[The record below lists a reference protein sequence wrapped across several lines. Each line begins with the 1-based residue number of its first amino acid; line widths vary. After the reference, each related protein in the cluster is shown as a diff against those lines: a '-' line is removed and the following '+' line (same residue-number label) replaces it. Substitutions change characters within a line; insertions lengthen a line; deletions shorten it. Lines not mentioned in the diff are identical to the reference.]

1 MTYVLNNWVD
11 QDVERPRTYEVTTN
25 MDGSITLIDSFGL
38 VTELGTPVNAVNMNH
53 IEGGIGKLYE
63 GLVLY
68 DAEQTYTDK
77 SIVGNINSSGK
88 VELYR
93 SLRNNNTGN
102 PLSDTTYWQTVKLG
116 GEDSYI
122 GGIKYSLLP
131 LTDSGL
137 HLLDGALISGSGAY
151 ADFVDYIADLYT
163 ADPTASYFSQPKTT
177 YNIVRHGTP
186 SENSGVF
193 GGFSAS
199 NYLTTP
205 ETFNPSSNSWEILIK
220 FKTGNDVTTTQ
231 TIYARTDESYYGVVV
246 LIENGKI
253 SAEVASSSSTLIG
266 TLAGTSTLSTNAVYY
281 AKIEFTGSQ
290 YKLSLSTDNTTYNL
304 EASYTSSTPI
314 FTSTNDTK
322 FGIQTAVQVIR
333 PFLGTIDLNGCH
345 IKINN
350 SLWWQGYTTL
360 SSEQTWQLSVSTY
373 GVCGKFVYDS
383 VNNTVRIPK
392 VTGFIEGTIDASALG
407 NLVQAGLPNI
417 AGTHTADV
425 TAHPTGCFYETG
437 VLQPYSSGD
446 RSGEVI
452 GLNAS
457 LSNPI
462 YGRSTTVQ
470 PQSIK
475 GFVYIVISTSAKTDI
490 QVDIDDI
497 ATDLNGKADTDLS
510 NISPSASGRNT
521 IAGWSMP
528 DFSNSI
534 QISLPY
540 TAPSNGYLL
549 EQVFSSGY
557 IDLLINGSTTFYSG
571 LSTENA
577 TRTLMYPIKVN
588 DVITRADSNGGWYLY
603 FIPVKGAN

>member
-1 MTYVLNNWVD
+1 MAYRKTTWVD
-11 QDVERPRTYEVTTN
+11 QNVERPKTYEFTN
-25 MDGSITLIDSFGL
+25 NSDGSTTLIESFGNV
-38 VTELGTPVNAVNMNH
+38 VTLGTPVNAANMNH
-53 IEGGIGKLYE
+53 IEDGIEAAAITIYKNTETYNQGEWVLGSIGGEKGIFE
-63 GLVLY
+63 
-68 DAEQTYTDK
+68 
-77 SIVGNINSSGK
+77 
-88 VELYR
+88 
-93 SLRNNNTGN
+93 SLIDENLGN
-102 PLSDTTYWQTVKLG
+102 PLNDSASWGKVHLG
-116 GEDSYI
+116 GKGEI
-122 GGIKYSLLP
+122 GEIRYSLLP
-131 LTDSGL
+131 LTNSGL

-163 ADPTASYFSQPKTT
+163 ADPTASYFTT
-177 YNIVRHGTP
+177 
-186 SENSGVF
+186 
-193 GGFSAS
+193 
-199 NYLTTP
+199 
-205 ETFNPSSNSWEILIK
+205 
-220 FKTGNDVTTTQ
+220 
-231 TIYARTDESYYGVVV
+231 
-246 LIENGKI
+246 
-253 SAEVASSSSTLIG
+253 
-266 TLAGTSTLSTNAVYY
+266 
-281 AKIEFTGSQ
+281 
-290 YKLSLSTDNTTYNL
+290 
-304 EASYTSSTPI
+304 EA
-314 FTSTNDTK
+314 N
-322 FGIQTAVQVIR
+322 
-333 PFLGTIDLNGCH
+333 
-345 IKINN
+345 
-350 SLWWQGYTTL
+350 WQ
-360 SSEQTWQLSVSTY
+360 SSVSTY

-528 DFSNSI
+528 DFANSI
-534 QISLPY
+534 QVSLPY

-549 EQVFSSGY
+549 EQVASSGY
-557 IDLLINGSTTFYSG
+557 VDLLINGSTTFYSG

-588 DVITRADSNGGWYLY
+588 DVITRADSNGNWYLY